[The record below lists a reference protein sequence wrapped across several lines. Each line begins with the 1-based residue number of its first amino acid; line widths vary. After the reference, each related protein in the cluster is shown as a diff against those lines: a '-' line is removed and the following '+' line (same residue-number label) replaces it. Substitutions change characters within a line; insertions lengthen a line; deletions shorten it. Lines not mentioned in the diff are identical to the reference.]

1 MHDGEPPRRAA
12 GQREDAGDH
21 LEMIVA
27 FEACR
32 AAHKLDSNRVRSA
45 AREHLVTR
53 VAPRSRL
60 SRRERKR
67 VSAREGMRMS
77 KNRLGLNRLAILK
90 VNREYDDEYHAAS
103 WVRVW
108 EIGRCAR
115 KSYGSRGT
123 GGLLDKLD

>member
-1 MHDGEPPRRAA
+1 MHDEEPPRRAA

-45 AREHLVTR
+45 AREHLVTG
-53 VAPRSRL
+53 VAPRSRM

-67 VSAREGMRMS
+67 VSAREGMGRA
-77 KNRLGLNRLAILK
+77 RIGLGPEDAWQILE
-90 VNREYDDEYHAAS
+90 VNRKYGDEYHVA
-103 WVRVW
+103 
-108 EIGRCAR
+108 
-115 KSYGSRGT
+115 
-123 GGLLDKLD
+123 